1 MNAPERPRRP
11 LPPACHE
18 ALQRLLGD
26 RVSTGES
33 VRAQHGRDESSFAP
47 MPPDAVVFA
56 QSTDEV
62 VAIVKACAAHDV
74 PMIPYGVGSSLEGH
88 VLAVQGGVSID
99 LSQMNRISA
108 INADDLDVVVE
119 AGVTRK
125 QLNEHLRDTGV
136 FFPLDPGA
144 DATLGGMAATRAS
157 GTNAVRYGTMRESV
171 ARIRAA
177 ARSCSPVRLSLSG
190 FSSRTVV
197 AFLSHAAPRWISTLA
212 AIGPIGCPNWFLI

>member
-1 MNAPERPRRP
+1 MNAPETTRRP
-11 LPPACHE
+11 LPPACLE

-47 MPPDAVVFA
+47 MPPDAVVFPR
-56 QSTDEV
+56 STDEV

-99 LSQMNRISA
+99 LSQMNRIIA
-108 INADDLDVVVE
+108 VNADDLDVVVE

-125 QLNEHLRDTGV
+125 QLNEHLHDTEL

-144 DATLGGMAATRAS
+144 DA
-157 GTNAVRYGTMRESV
+157 
-171 ARIRAA
+171 
-177 ARSCSPVRLSLSG
+177 
-190 FSSRTVV
+190 
-197 AFLSHAAPRWISTLA
+197 
-212 AIGPIGCPNWFLI
+212 